1 MASRN
6 NIKNAVPD
14 PMPENARKQVPIS
27 PKKRTNLIVF
37 LAAVFAGL
45 VVLVYGLYGL
55 YNGKVFSIDKITL
68 LYDKIPA
75 ARPGNIL
82 VALIFLSLAF
92 VFLVYAVYGL
102 RRGGLRNIIPSR
114 YTLSDT
120 TYYQGLP
127 MWLMFLS
134 YLSLSVY
141 FILGAITLVSNDQR
155 VYVSRASWKWEAH
168 DVFLIL
174 WLVLLFAAG
183 WLDNAIGSRDMGDVL
198 ALLKKRFNG
207 RT

>member
-1 MASRN
+1 MNPGKKTRKDA
-6 NIKNAVPD
+6 PD
-14 PMPENARKQVPIS
+14 SSPENVSGSGQIPQ
-27 PKKRTNLIVF
+27 KKRVHILVF
-37 LAAVFAGL
+37 LLVVFASIA
-45 VVLVYGLYGL
+45 VLVYGLYRL
-55 YNGKVFSIDKITL
+55 YTGELFTIDKISL
-68 LYDKIPA
+68 LYDKVLA
-75 ARPGNIL
+75 ARSGNLL
-82 VALIFLSLAF
+82 VALIFLCLAL

-141 FILGAITLVSNDQR
+141 FIVSAITLVSNDNR
-155 VYVSRASWKWEAH
+155 GYVSRASWKWEAH

-183 WLDNAIGSRDMGDVL
+183 WLDNAVGSRNLRDVL
-198 ALLKKRFNG
+198 ASLKKRFG
-207 RT
+207 GGA

>member
-1 MASRN
+1 MTSRN
-6 NIKNAVPD
+6 KIKNGAPD
-14 PMPENARKQVPIS
+14 PMPEDVRRQVPIS
-27 PKKRTNLIVF
+27 PKKQIDLIAF
-37 LAAVFAGL
+37 LAAVLAGIAA
-45 VVLVYGLYGL
+45 LVYGLYGMYTGSL
-55 YNGKVFSIDKITL
+55 LTIDKITL

-75 ARPGNIL
+75 ARSGNLL
-82 VALIFLSLAF
+82 VALIFLCLAL

-120 TYYQGLP
+120 TYYQGVP

-134 YLSLSVY
+134 YLALSVY
-141 FILGAITLVSNDQR
+141 FIVGAITLVSNDQR